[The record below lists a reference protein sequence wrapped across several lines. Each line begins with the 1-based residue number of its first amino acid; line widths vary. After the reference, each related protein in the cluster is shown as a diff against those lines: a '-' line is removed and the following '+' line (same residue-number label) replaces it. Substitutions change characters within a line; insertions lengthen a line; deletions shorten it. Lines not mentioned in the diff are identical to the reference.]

1 MWPFKKMQLA
11 GPEEFPAVI
20 DALAAKLRAAGF
32 VVEADRFH
40 YLVHEFVATTS
51 NELYAEVHFELKKL
65 DHEHRALPRE
75 IAAEIRRLIR
85 SIDRICSW
93 R

>member
-1 MWPFKKMQLA
+1 MWPFKQTKLA

-20 DALAAKLRAAGF
+20 DTLADKLRQAGF

-51 NELYAEVHFELKKL
+51 TELYAELHFELKKL

-75 IAAEIRRLIR
+75 IAAEIRRLIK
-85 SIDRICSW
+85 SIDHIC

>member
-1 MWPFKKMQLA
+1 MWPFRKTKLA
-11 GPEEFPAVI
+11 QPEDFPDVI
-20 DALAAKLRAAGF
+20 DTLAERLRKAHF

-51 NELYAEVHFELKKL
+51 NELYSELLLGLKKL

-75 IAAEIRRLIR
+75 IAIEIRRLIK
-85 SIDRICSW
+85 SIDKICHW

>member
-11 GPEEFPAVI
+11 GPEDFPAVV
-20 DALAAKLRAAGF
+20 DALGEKLRNAHF
-32 VVEADRFH
+32 VVEADHFN

-51 NELYAEVHFELKKL
+51 NELYGELHLALKKI
-65 DHEHRALPRE
+65 DKEHRALPRE
-75 IAAEIRRLIR
+75 IAAEVRRLIR
-85 SIDRICSW
+85 SIDRICRW

>member
-1 MWPFKKMQLA
+1 M
-11 GPEEFPAVI
+11 I
-20 DALAAKLRAAGF
+20 DALSEKLRGAGF

-51 NELYAEVHFELKKL
+51 NELYGELHLALKKI
-65 DHEHRALPRE
+65 DRERRDLPHD
-75 IAAEIRRLIR
+75 IAVEVRRLIK
-85 SIDRICSW
+85 SIDRICRW

>member
-1 MWPFKKMQLA
+1 M
-11 GPEEFPAVI
+11 I
-20 DALAAKLRAAGF
+20 DALGEKLRSAGF

-51 NELYAEVHFELKKL
+51 NELYGELRLELKKL

-75 IAAEIRRLIR
+75 VAVEVHRLLR
-85 SIDRICSW
+85 SIDKISRW

>member
-1 MWPFKKMQLA
+1 MWPFRKDKLA
-11 GPEEFPAVI
+11 QPEDFPDVI
-20 DALAAKLRAAGF
+20 DTLAEKLRSAHF

-51 NELYAEVHFELKKL
+51 NELYYQLRLALKAL
-65 DHEHRALPRE
+65 DHEHRALPHD
-75 IAAEIRRLIR
+75 IAVEIRRLIK
-85 SIDRICSW
+85 SIDKICRW